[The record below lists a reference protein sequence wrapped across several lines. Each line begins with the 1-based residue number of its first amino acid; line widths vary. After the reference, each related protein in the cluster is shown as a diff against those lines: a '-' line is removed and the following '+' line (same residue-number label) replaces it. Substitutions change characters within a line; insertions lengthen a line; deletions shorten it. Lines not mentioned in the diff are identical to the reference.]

1 MCGASIFDTSSPLDD
16 LWNTINLSYMGVLN
30 HHVDACNKY
39 QHTDFSF
46 SFYFLFCTTT
56 PTRRPPQHLASAAAD
71 IRATPPT
78 FAALA
83 RPPLTPIEEE
93 SSAQS
98 SLPPISARLSP
109 TIHSAAPHHLA
120 RHPFSRH
127 HHQADHSPRLH
138 PPSKIAGH

>member
-1 MCGASIFDTSSPLDD
+1 
-16 LWNTINLSYMGVLN
+16 MGVLN

-83 RPPLTPIEEE
+83 RPPLTPKRK
-93 SSAQS
+93 ARPNRPCRRFQVGC
-98 SLPPISARLSP
+98 LPPSIPQHPTVSLATPSTATTTGPTTVRDSIRL
-109 TIHSAAPHHLA
+109 L
-120 RHPFSRH
+120 RL
-127 HHQADHSPRLH
+127 QAIRDFL
-138 PPSKIAGH
+138 KAL